1 MVQPSFPPYTRSH
14 WWTDW
19 FHKSDFNAL
28 DFQASQWGN
37 VGDKLWRGH
46 NEAISEVDWI
56 QSTRFLGN
64 GMERISSECL
74 VLALSKEIESLSS
87 YQRIAIERTMKSIT
101 PTLKQ
106 RLRDDLESIHTR
118 LVEIYETFDL
128 LNLEQLT
135 LGARLLY
142 EQSKR
147 ATLRSSSLRLTSS

>member
-1 MVQPSFPPYTRSH
+1 
-14 WWTDW
+14 
-19 FHKSDFNAL
+19 
-28 DFQASQWGN
+28 
-37 VGDKLWRGH
+37 
-46 NEAISEVDWI
+46 
-56 QSTRFLGN
+56 
-64 GMERISSECL
+64 MERTSSECL

-147 ATLRSSSLRLTSS
+147 ATLRSSSLRLTCS

>member
-1 MVQPSFPPYTRSH
+1 
-14 WWTDW
+14 
-19 FHKSDFNAL
+19 
-28 DFQASQWGN
+28 
-37 VGDKLWRGH
+37 
-46 NEAISEVDWI
+46 
-56 QSTRFLGN
+56 
-64 GMERISSECL
+64 MERISSECL

-147 ATLRSSSLRLTSS
+147 ATLRSTSLRLTCS

>member
-1 MVQPSFPPYTRSH
+1 
-14 WWTDW
+14 
-19 FHKSDFNAL
+19 
-28 DFQASQWGN
+28 
-37 VGDKLWRGH
+37 
-46 NEAISEVDWI
+46 
-56 QSTRFLGN
+56 
-64 GMERISSECL
+64 MERTSSECL

-147 ATLRSSSLRLTSS
+147 ATLRSTSLRLTCS

>member
-1 MVQPSFPPYTRSH
+1 
-14 WWTDW
+14 
-19 FHKSDFNAL
+19 
-28 DFQASQWGN
+28 
-37 VGDKLWRGH
+37 
-46 NEAISEVDWI
+46 
-56 QSTRFLGN
+56 
-64 GMERISSECL
+64 MERISSECL
-74 VLALSKEIESLSS
+74 VLDLSKEIESLSS

-147 ATLRSSSLRLTSS
+147 ATLRSSSLRLTCS

>member
-1 MVQPSFPPYTRSH
+1 
-14 WWTDW
+14 
-19 FHKSDFNAL
+19 
-28 DFQASQWGN
+28 
-37 VGDKLWRGH
+37 
-46 NEAISEVDWI
+46 
-56 QSTRFLGN
+56 
-64 GMERISSECL
+64 MERISSECL

-135 LGARLLY
+135 IGARLLY

-147 ATLRSSSLRLTSS
+147 ATLRSSSLRLTCS

>member
-1 MVQPSFPPYTRSH
+1 
-14 WWTDW
+14 
-19 FHKSDFNAL
+19 
-28 DFQASQWGN
+28 
-37 VGDKLWRGH
+37 
-46 NEAISEVDWI
+46 
-56 QSTRFLGN
+56 
-64 GMERISSECL
+64 MERISSECL

-101 PTLKQ
+101 PILKQ

-147 ATLRSSSLRLTSS
+147 ATLRSSSLRLTCS

>member
-1 MVQPSFPPYTRSH
+1 
-14 WWTDW
+14 
-19 FHKSDFNAL
+19 
-28 DFQASQWGN
+28 
-37 VGDKLWRGH
+37 
-46 NEAISEVDWI
+46 
-56 QSTRFLGN
+56 
-64 GMERISSECL
+64 MERISSECL

-101 PTLKQ
+101 PILKQ
-106 RLRDDLESIHTR
+106 RLRDDLESIHSR

-147 ATLRSSSLRLTSS
+147 ATLRSTSLRLTCS